1 MAQMKRK
8 HLVPVILAMLPVALA
23 STASGTPSSGIASTV
38 HVARATIEEPVKAN
52 ADGIKLKT
60 KESIDI
66 SVVTLTIAP
75 GGTTGWHRHPGVVVI
90 AVKEGTG
97 TFYSA
102 DCTSTTY
109 STGDVFVETGED
121 SAAVVRNESA
131 SAFVITVTFFVPQGA
146 AFRIDEPNPGCP
158 GIE

>member
-1 MAQMKRK
+1 MAQMKRR
-8 HLVPVILAMLPVALA
+8 HLVPLVLAMLPVALA
-23 STASGTPSSGIASTV
+23 GTASGTPSSGIASTV
-38 HVARATIEEPVKAN
+38 HVVRATLKEPVKAN

-60 KESIDI
+60 KEPADI

-75 GGTTGWHRHPGVVVI
+75 GGTTGWHRHPGVVLI

-97 TFYSA
+97 TFYAA

-109 STGDVFVETGED
+109 SPGDVFVETGED
-121 SAAVVRNESA
+121 SAGVVRNESA
-131 SAFVITVTFFVPQGA
+131 GPFVITVTFIVPQGA
-146 AFRIDEPNPGCP
+146 LFRIDEPNPGCP